1 MKKTIKISGKILC
14 LEKPLI
20 MGIINLT
27 PDSFHKDS
35 RFNPSDEDFLEKA
48 YQMYETGAKILD
60 LGGYS
65 SRPGAENISK
75 EEEAERVLEAIELL
89 NKNLPEAI
97 ISIDT
102 FRKYVAE
109 NAVSKG
115 AGLVNDISGGTL
127 DPEMHPWIITNNIP
141 YVLMHMRGNPKDMQ
155 NLSDYQDF
163 PKDVYRETLQKA
175 NYLKKQGVT
184 DLILDLG
191 FGFAK
196 TIEQNYQLL
205 KNLELTKLFDYPI
218 LTGISRKSMIYKVLN
233 ISASESLHATTQLQL
248 ISLLKN
254 TQILRVHD
262 TLEASQTVKLLS
274 YLQIDTLK
282 P

>member
-1 MKKTIKISGKILC
+1 MKKTIKISGKLLC

-48 YQMYETGAKILD
+48 YRMHENGAQILD

-65 SRPGAENISK
+65 SRPGADIVSK
-75 EEEAERVLEAIELL
+75 QEEADRVLEAIELL
-89 NKNLPEAI
+89 TKNLPDVF

-109 NAVSKG
+109 KAILKG

-127 DPEMHPWIITNNIP
+127 DSEMHPWIIENNIP
-141 YVLMHMRGNPKDMQ
+141 YILMHMRGNPKDMQ
-155 NLSDYQDF
+155 NKSEYNDF
-163 PKDVYRETLQKA
+163 PNDVFTEILEKA
-175 NYLKKQGVT
+175 NYLKKQGIT

-196 TIEQNYQLL
+196 TLEQNYQLL
-205 KNLELTKLFDYPI
+205 KVLELTKLLDYPI
-218 LTGISRKSMIYKVLN
+218 LTGISRKSMIYKALD
-233 ISASESLHATTQLQL
+233 ISAAESLPATTQLHL
-248 ISLLKN
+248 FSLLKN

-262 TLEASQTVKLLS
+262 ALEASQTVKLLS
-274 YLQIDTLK
+274 YLKNDTHK

>member
-1 MKKTIKISGKILC
+1 MKKTIKISGKLLC
-14 LEKPLI
+14 LENPLI

-48 YQMYETGAKILD
+48 CRMYENGAQILD

-65 SRPGAENISK
+65 SRPGAENISP
-75 EEEAERVLEAIELL
+75 EEETERVLEAVEVLT
-89 NKNLPEAI
+89 KNLPEAI

-102 FRKYVAE
+102 FRKSVAE
-109 NAVSKG
+109 KAILKG
-115 AGLVNDISGGTL
+115 AALVNDISGGTL
-127 DPEMHPWIITNNIP
+127 DSEMHPWIIKNNIP
-141 YVLMHMRGNPKDMQ
+141 YILMHMRGNPRYMQ
-155 NLSDYQDF
+155 NLTDYKNY
-163 PKDVYRETLQKA
+163 PNDVYTEILEKA

-205 KNLELTKLFDYPI
+205 KVLELTKLFDYPI
-218 LTGISRKSMIYKVLN
+218 LTGISRKSMIYKALD
-233 ISASESLHATTQLQL
+233 ISATESLPATTQLHL
-248 ISLLKN
+248 FSLLKN

-262 TLEASQTVKLLS
+262 ALEASQTIKLLS
-274 YLQIDTLK
+274 YLEKDTHK

>member
-1 MKKTIKISGKILC
+1 
-14 LEKPLI
+14 

-35 RFNPSDEDFLEKA
+35 RFNPSDKDFSEKA
-48 YQMYETGAKILD
+48 YRMYENGAQILD

-65 SRPGAENISK
+65 SRPGADNVSP
-75 EEEAERVLEAIELL
+75 EEETERVLEAVEVLT
-89 NKNLPEAI
+89 KNLPEAI

-102 FRKYVAE
+102 FRKSVAE
-109 NAVSKG
+109 KAISKG
-115 AGLVNDISGGTL
+115 AALVNDISGGTL
-127 DPEMHPWIITNNIP
+127 DSEMHPWIIENNIP
-141 YVLMHMRGNPKDMQ
+141 YILMHMRGNPKDMQ
-155 NLSDYQDF
+155 NQTDYKNY
-163 PKDVYRETLQKA
+163 PSDVYTEVLEKA

-205 KNLELTKLFDYPI
+205 KVLELTKLFDYPI
-218 LTGISRKSMIYKVLN
+218 LTGISRKSMIYKALE
-233 ISASESLHATTQLQL
+233 ISVTESLPATTQLHL
-248 ISLLKN
+248 FSLLKN

-262 TLEASQTVKLLS
+262 ALEASQTLKLLS
-274 YLQIDTLK
+274 YLENDMLK